1 MVRRGEAPTEHPSA
15 VSPQVTAQVTARV
28 TPGTTTCGAR
38 TRLLGWAHDLRR
50 PADPTDGVS
59 APSGPVR
66 PWQVVEDQL
75 DLSALESRESV
86 FALSNGR
93 TGVRGSLDEGA
104 PAGAPGSYLS
114 GAHELWPLTYPEYS
128 YGYPTVQERLVGV
141 PDATLVELFVGGDR
155 LDVRTGEL
163 HGHERVLDLR
173 SGTLQRRVDWTS
185 PGGHRV
191 RVTSERLVPLDR
203 PGLFAVDY
211 RVEALSEALDVGVR
225 SAVVC
230 SEELHD
236 PRTQAGHRGGRVRQR
251 TDGSGLAVAVAVGHD
266 VTGPAQTE
274 VTTHA
279 TADRV
284 VTTAAVRL
292 DPGERLRVVKV
303 AALGWTRQVTRDVLT
318 AGLDEL
324 LADGLRDGWE
334 RLAAQQREVL
344 DEFWEHADVRVDGDP
359 DLQQA
364 VRFALFH
371 VFQAAAQGTDRGIPA
386 KGLTGT
392 GYDGHTFWDTEVF
405 VMPMLNHVWPEAA
418 ADALRW
424 RHRMLPAA
432 RDRARELGL
441 TGATFPWRTI
451 TGRESSGYWP
461 AGTAAVHLNADIAD
475 AAVRYLDATGD
486 EALAREALVE
496 IVVETARSWVVLGRE
511 DAAGRFHVDGVTGPD
526 EYSALVD
533 DNTYTNLMA
542 QANLRSAV
550 ELVARFPERAE
561 PLGVTGEE
569 TARWTQLAD
578 RVHVPRDPET
588 GVHSQDE
595 GATQRQRWD
604 FEATSL
610 EQYPLADSFPYFT
623 LYRRQVAKQADLV
636 LAVQLRPEAFTLE
649 EKRAA
654 FEYYEEL
661 TVRDSSLSA
670 SVQAVV
676 AAEVGHLGL
685 AQDYV
690 HEAAFVDLHDLRG
703 KTADGLHIASLAGAW
718 QALVAGYG
726 GMRDS
731 DGRLQF
737 APRLPDGLEGL
748 TFRTRQRG
756 SCLQVAVTAT
766 EATYSVVSG
775 GPVHTS
781 HHGEE
786 FTVDAER
793 PVTRPIDDL
802 EPRPR
807 PSQPAGRD
815 PREVRR
821 RSGE

>member
-1 MVRRGEAPTEHPSA
+1 MSPS
-15 VSPQVTAQVTARV
+15 
-28 TPGTTTCGAR
+28 
-38 TRLLGWAHDLRR
+38 
-50 PADPTDGVS
+50 
-59 APSGPVR
+59 SGPVR
-66 PWQVVEDQL
+66 PWQVVEDHL
-75 DLSALESRESV
+75 DLTTLENRESL

-93 TGVRGSLDEGA
+93 TGVRGSLDEGT
-104 PAGAPGSYLS
+104 PSGAPGSYLS
-114 GAHELWPLTYPEYS
+114 GAHELWPLVYPEYS
-128 YGYPTVQERLVGV
+128 YGYPTVQERLVAV
-141 PDATLVELFVGGDR
+141 PDTSLVELFVGGDR

-173 SGTLQRRVDWTS
+173 TGTLKRELDWTS
-185 PGGHRV
+185 PGGRRV
-191 RVTSERLVPLDR
+191 RVRSERLVPLER

-211 RVEALSEALDVGVR
+211 RVEAVGEALDVEVR
-225 SAVVC
+225 SAVVA
-230 SEELHD
+230 SEELHE
-236 PRTQAGHRGGRVRQR
+236 PRTRAGHRGGRLRQR
-251 TDGSGLAVAVAVGHD
+251 TDGSALAVAAAVEHD
-266 VTGPAQTE
+266 VTGPAHTE
-274 VTTHA
+274 VVTHA
-279 TADRV
+279 TSDRV

-292 DPGERLRVVKV
+292 EPGQELRVVKV
-303 AALGWTRQVTRDVLT
+303 AALGWTRQVAREELE
-318 AGLDEL
+318 AGLEDL
-324 LADGLRDGWE
+324 LTDGLRDGWD

-344 DEFWEHADVRVDGDP
+344 DVFWGHADVRVDGD
-359 DLQQA
+359 DALQQA

-371 VFQAAAQGTDRGIPA
+371 VFQAAAQATDRGIPA

-441 TGATFPWRTI
+441 AGATFPWRTI

-486 EALAREALVE
+486 DDLAREVLVE
-496 IVVETARSWVVLGRE
+496 LVVETARSWVVLGRT
-511 DAAGRFHVDGVTGPD
+511 DSAGHFHVDGVTGPD

-533 DNTYTNLMA
+533 DNAYTNLMA
-542 QANLRSAV
+542 QANLRAAV
-550 ELVARFPERAE
+550 DLVGRFPDVAG
-561 PLGVTGEE
+561 PLGVDAEE
-569 TARWTQLAD
+569 TARWAQLAD

-588 GVHSQDE
+588 GVHAQDE

-604 FEATSL
+604 FDGTAL
-610 EQYPLADSFPYFT
+610 EQYPLADSFPYFS

-654 FEYYEEL
+654 FEYYEAI

-726 GMRDS
+726 GMRDA
-731 DGRLQF
+731 DGRLRF
-737 APRLPDGLEGL
+737 APRLPEGLQGL
-748 TFRTRQRG
+748 TFRTRQRD
-756 SCLQVAVTAT
+756 SCLEVAVTAH
-766 EATYSVVSG
+766 EATYTVVGG

-781 HHGEE
+781 HHGEDL
-786 FTVDAER
+786 TVAPGR
-793 PVTRPIDDL
+793 PVTRPVPTL
-802 EPRPR
+802 EPRER

-821 RSGE
+821 RAGE